1 MGIKAIDYENLSEGD
16 LITWYGM
23 HVLRWED
30 EIRPYGIEPTIAF
43 VQDNTQEIL
52 IGELLEALKD
62 FYAFKTKGYDQ
73 NVEPYNKECPVCHS
87 DKPYHD
93 GLCPKYKVDQV
104 IAKAEG
110 GK

>member
-30 EIRPYGIEPTIAF
+30 EIRPYGIEPSIAF
-43 VQDNTQEIL
+43 VQDDTQEIL
-52 IGELLEALKD
+52 IGELLEALKIADDELD
-62 FYAFKTKGYDQ
+62 FIISDLGNVDWDSIQDTKSKI
-73 NVEPYNKECPVCHS
+73 E
-87 DKPYHD
+87 
-93 GLCPKYKVDQV
+93 LA

-110 GK
+110 E

>member
-30 EIRPYGIEPTIAF
+30 EIRPYGIDPTIAF
-43 VQDNTQEIL
+43 VQDDTQEIL
-52 IGELLEALKD
+52 IGELLETLKQVKID
-62 FYAFKTKGYDQ
+62 IEF
-73 NVEPYNKECPVCHS
+73 ES
-87 DKPYHD
+87 L
-93 GLCPKYKVDQV
+93 GLGDLKKQIKQA

-110 GK
+110 E

>member
-30 EIRPYGIEPTIAF
+30 EIRPYGIEPSIAF
-43 VQDNTQEIL
+43 VQDDTQEIL
-52 IGELLEALKD
+52 IGELLDALK
-62 FYAFKTKGYDQ
+62 ATFKILEHNYGNGIVNGYW
-73 NVEPYNKECPVCHS
+73 PTIAPVF
-87 DKPYHD
+87 K
-93 GLCPKYKVDQV
+93 QAQQA

-110 GK
+110 K

>member
-30 EIRPYGIEPTIAF
+30 EIRPYGIEPSIAF
-43 VQDNTQEIL
+43 VQDNTQDEL
-52 IGELLEALKD
+52 IAELLKALKALMD
-62 FYAFKTKGYDQ
+62 DRHNWEAWLDAE
-73 NVEPYNKECPVCHS
+73 N
-87 DKPYHD
+87 
-93 GLCPKYKVDQV
+93 V

-110 GK
+110 DNNG